1 MNHLAVQNA
10 AGKRRFNNVNCP
22 WVIDFCFA
30 DKFQRTQSDNME
42 DKLTLLRDRKSIGV
56 LEEGLRE
63 QRDIVND
70 NLVHAVNQY
79 FINSI

>member
-10 AGKRRFNNVNCP
+10 AGGRRFNNVNCP
-22 WVIDFCFA
+22 WVIDFCFT

-42 DKLTLLRDRKSIGV
+42 DKRILRDRKSIGV
-56 LEEGLRE
+56 LELGLRE
-63 QRDIVND
+63 ERDIVND

-79 FINSI
+79 FINSL

>member
-10 AGKRRFNNVNCP
+10 AGRRFNNVNCP

-42 DKLTLLRDRKSIGV
+42 DKRILRDRKSIGV
-56 LEEGLRE
+56 LELGLRE
-63 QRDIVND
+63 ERDIVND

-79 FINSI
+79 FINSL

>member
-10 AGKRRFNNVNCP
+10 AGGRRFNNVNCP
-22 WVIDFCFA
+22 WVIDFCFT

-42 DKLTLLRDRKSIGV
+42 YKRILRDRKSIGV
-56 LEEGLRE
+56 LELGLRE
-63 QRDIVND
+63 ERDIVND

-79 FINSI
+79 FINSL